1 AAGAWGSYSRRS
13 RMCAN
18 SPTTISRYLGWL
30 PPCMT
35 LEPPTP
41 AASLPMWE
49 SATDFGFSNLRSHGP
64 SGLPKAPNSADRSCS
79 TRRRRPGPRRT
90 GPWPSRSSTPSG
102 ACEMDEDTEL
112 THAKARRDRS
122 ADPLGKRA
130 LFSVPSDSD
139 PGVGAQGRRAVFSGG
154 DRAPEVGIDLNA
166 GVGPRS
172 GRRFTVRC
180 QRCRQVSRV
189 SLVDLL
195 IFQFPI

>member
-1 AAGAWGSYSRRS
+1 
-13 RMCAN
+13 
-18 SPTTISRYLGWL
+18 
-30 PPCMT
+30 
-35 LEPPTP
+35 
-41 AASLPMWE
+41 
-49 SATDFGFSNLRSHGP
+49 
-64 SGLPKAPNSADRSCS
+64 
-79 TRRRRPGPRRT
+79 
-90 GPWPSRSSTPSG
+90 
-102 ACEMDEDTEL
+102 MDEDTEL

-195 IFQFPI
+195 IFQFPIGVWIPRGTFDRRMTCPSCRKRSWCSVTLRRD